1 MYLRNTV
8 GKRHKKEFK
17 FIFGDRNLRLRDS
30 TSVCCPSQQMM
41 TEMTYKPGGGGGP
54 RGSKVKV
61 VKIRA
66 IKGDGN
72 PTRLLPHAK
81 MLLVPIKFFSSAG

>member
-30 TSVCCPSQQMM
+30 TSVCCPPQQKM
-41 TEMTYKPGGGGGP
+41 TEMTYK
-54 RGSKVKV
+54 VKV
-61 VKIRA
+61 FKIRA
-66 IKGDGN
+66 IVGDGK